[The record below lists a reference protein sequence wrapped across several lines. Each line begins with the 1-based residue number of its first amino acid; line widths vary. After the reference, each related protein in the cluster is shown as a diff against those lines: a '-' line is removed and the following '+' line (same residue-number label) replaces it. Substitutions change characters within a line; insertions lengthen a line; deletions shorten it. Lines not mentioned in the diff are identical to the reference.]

1 MAKNGEGPVL
11 PQVGDH
17 LPHTLEQD
25 GFLGGV
31 KIFFLTFHTFIQG
44 VNTLLKDIFVYSMV
58 LLGFGLREP
67 ITSKMALSLKV
78 DAMPHATLH
87 VTL

>member
-31 KIFFLTFHTFIQG
+31 KIFFHNSYVHTRCQYIAKRHICLQHG
-44 VNTLLKDIFVYSMV
+44 YI
-58 LLGFGLREP
+58 GFRF
-67 ITSKMALSLKV
+67 A
-78 DAMPHATLH
+78 
-87 VTL
+87 